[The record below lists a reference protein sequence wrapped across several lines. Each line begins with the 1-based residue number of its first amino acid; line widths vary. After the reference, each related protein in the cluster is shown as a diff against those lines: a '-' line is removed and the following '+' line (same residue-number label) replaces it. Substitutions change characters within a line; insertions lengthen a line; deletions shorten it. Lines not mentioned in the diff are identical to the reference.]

1 MKICFVSAG
10 SRFWQGATFEV
21 KKSESPGEG
30 GIEQLETIIPSDL
43 EGAAFIQVT
52 IRKIPGKVPPAHRYA
67 LSLHDHY
74 GRNP

>member
-1 MKICFVSAG
+1 MCFVSAG

-52 IRKIPGKVPPAHRYA
+52 IRKIPGKVPPLHRYA
-67 LSLHDHY
+67 FSLHEHY
-74 GRNP
+74 GWSP